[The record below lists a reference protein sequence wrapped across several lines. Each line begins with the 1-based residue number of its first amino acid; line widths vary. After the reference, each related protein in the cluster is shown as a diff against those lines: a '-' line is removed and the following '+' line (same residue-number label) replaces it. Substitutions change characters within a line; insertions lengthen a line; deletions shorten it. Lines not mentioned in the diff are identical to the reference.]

1 MNVKIDGVKCR
12 LVMVSVL
19 NAISS
24 EAADCK
30 ASVKIGKHKHH
41 KQSHTYHRAYVITK
55 VKRPSIPE
63 TTTPIDIATF

>member
-24 EAADCK
+24 EAADYK

-41 KQSHTYHRAYVITK
+41 KQSHTYHRAHVITK
-55 VKRPSIPE
+55 LKSPVFQRLQHL
-63 TTTPIDIATF
+63 

>member
-12 LVMVSVL
+12 LVIVSVL

-30 ASVKIGKHKHH
+30 DSVETGKHKHH
-41 KQSHTYHRAYVITK
+41 KQSHTHDHK
-55 VKRPSIPE
+55 VEKASNPE
-63 TTTPIDIATF
+63 ITTPIDTF

>member
-24 EAADCK
+24 EVADCK

-41 KQSHTYHRAYVITK
+41 KQ
-55 VKRPSIPE
+55 
-63 TTTPIDIATF
+63 TP

>member
-12 LVMVSVL
+12 LVIVSVL

-30 ASVKIGKHKHH
+30 ASVKTGKHKQR
-41 KQSHTYHRAYVITK
+41 KQSHTYHRAHVITK
-55 VKRPSIPE
+55 LKRPVIQRLRHL
-63 TTTPIDIATF
+63 

>member
-12 LVMVSVL
+12 LVIVSVL
-19 NAISS
+19 NAIPS

-41 KQSHTYHRAYVITK
+41 KQLHTYHRAHVITK
-55 VKRPSIPE
+55 LKSHVFQ
-63 TTTPIDIATF
+63 TTTPIDIPTC

>member
-41 KQSHTYHRAYVITK
+41 KQSHTYHRAHK
-55 VKRPSIPE
+55 VEKFCIPE
-63 TTTPIDIATF
+63 TTTPIDISMC

>member
-30 ASVKIGKHKHH
+30 ASVRIGKHKHH
-41 KQSHTYHRAYVITK
+41 KQS
-55 VKRPSIPE
+55 P
-63 TTTPIDIATF
+63 